1 MGRLKGSLKNSNGK
15 DKKASKKR
23 KKDANTELF
32 KRDSILNYEEER
44 IEIDNSEGKTKR
56 KGGKRKEVENVDAGE
71 ADQTREVEDANRSK
85 ELLTR
90 KKRDNLRKKKR
101 KGEAKNIAVVGQ
113 YDQRETEDEDGF
125 VKPNDDGAADWTPI
139 IAERDMDDSIRQ
151 SKTVTDTKTRKSKKS
166 KKKRKEH
173 DMEKEDS
180 TVPEKREEAI
190 QGEVY
195 SISSGDEDSSKGMK
209 KWLLQYHQSRPGLKV
224 LQQRIDEFMIDH
236 EEKIEQERK
245 EREARIA
252 EEGWTV
258 VKQHKGRKK
267 SADAESGIT
276 VGSVAQAVVED
287 QTNKKKRKEVGLN
300 FYRFQIK
307 DAQRNE
313 ILTLQS
319 KFEQDK
325 KRIQQLRAA
334 RKFRPY

>member
-1 MGRLKGSLKNSNGK
+1 MRKKGLKLIILKARRREKEGREKKLKMLMLEKLTRRGRLKMVLVITDCKVLLDLQSSCLIFCFCCLIVS
-15 DKKASKKR
+15 
-23 KKDANTELF
+23 
-32 KRDSILNYEEER
+32 
-44 IEIDNSEGKTKR
+44 
-56 KGGKRKEVENVDAGE
+56 
-71 ADQTREVEDANRSK
+71 ANRSK